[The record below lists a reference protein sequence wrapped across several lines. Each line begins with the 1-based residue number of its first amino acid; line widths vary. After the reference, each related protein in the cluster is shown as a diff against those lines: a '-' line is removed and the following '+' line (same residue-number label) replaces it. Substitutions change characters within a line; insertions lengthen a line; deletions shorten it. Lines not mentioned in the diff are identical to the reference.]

1 MTMSMKI
8 LLVPKLFGNTYLK
21 CRLFTSS
28 LYIVYKL
35 LIYLFLKKFRDRGL
49 LNGASQK
56 AECINVI
63 HIGEVALSLQV
74 SF

>member
-8 LLVPKLFGNTYLK
+8 LLVPKLFGNIYLK
-21 CRLFTSS
+21 CRSCTS
-28 LYIVYKL
+28 LYIVYIL
-35 LIYLFLKKFRDRGL
+35 LIYLFLNKFRDRGL

>member
-8 LLVPKLFGNTYLK
+8 LLVPKLFGNIYLR
-21 CRLFTSS
+21 CRLFAS